1 MEPNERLNPEKGM
14 QPAAG
19 PVSAAPETDAAQDAM
34 RLREENLTQREAD
47 LARRELHTKAL
58 AALAARQMPA
68 ELAELLDYADE
79 NRCTASL
86 SRVQRTWQQ
95 AVQKGVEAR
104 VAGAAPRTG
113 AGKSGMH
120 TSMRDAISAFYNR

>member
-1 MEPNERLNPEKGM
+1 MEQNTE
-14 QPAAG
+14 QAAML
-19 PVSAAPETDAAQDAM
+19 PDAEPMSAPQDGRRAEDDA
-34 RLREENLTQREAD
+34 RIREDSLARREAD
-47 LARRELHTKAL
+47 LARRELCAKAL
-58 AALAARQMPA
+58 DTLAARQLPA

-79 NRCTASL
+79 ARCTASMA
-86 SRVQRTWQQ
+86 RVQKTWQQ

-113 AGKSGMH
+113 AGKSGMR

>member
-1 MEPNERLNPEKGM
+1 METTDRTNP
-14 QPAAG
+14 QPAAE
-19 PVSAAPETDAAQDAM
+19 PVPDAGAAQEAM
-34 RLREENLTQREAD
+34 RLREESLAQREAE
-47 LARRELHTKAL
+47 LARRELHAKAM
-58 AALAARQMPA
+58 AALSARQLPA

-79 NRCTASL
+79 ARCTASL
-86 SRVQRTWQQ
+86 ARVQRTWQQ

-113 AGKSGMH
+113 GGKSGMR

>member
-1 MEPNERLNPEKGM
+1 METTDRTNP
-14 QPAAG
+14 QPAAE
-19 PVSAAPETDAAQDAM
+19 PVPDAGAAQEAV
-34 RLREENLTQREAD
+34 RLREESLAQREAE
-47 LARRELHTKAL
+47 LTRRELHAKAM
-58 AALAARQMPA
+58 AALSARQLPA

-79 NRCTASL
+79 ARCTASL
-86 SRVQRTWQQ
+86 ARVQRTWQQ

-113 AGKSGMH
+113 GGKSGMR

>member
-1 MEPNERLNPEKGM
+1 MEQTNE
-14 QPAAG
+14 PAAVLPG
-19 PVSAAPETDAAQDAM
+19 AEPISASTQSTQAESDA
-34 RLREENLTQREAD
+34 RLREESLARREAE
-47 LARRELHTKAL
+47 LARRELHAKAL
-58 AALAARQMPA
+58 DALSARQLPA

-79 NRCTASL
+79 SRCTASL
-86 SRVQRTWQQ
+86 ARVQKTWQQ

-113 AGKSGMH
+113 AGKSGMR

>member
-1 MEPNERLNPEKGM
+1 MEAIERTNP
-14 QPAAG
+14 QPSAEPASASPDAG
-19 PVSAAPETDAAQDAM
+19 AAQEAV
-34 RLREENLTQREAD
+34 RLREESLAQREAE
-47 LARRELHTKAL
+47 LERRELHAKAM
-58 AALAARQMPA
+58 AALSARQLPA

-79 NRCTASL
+79 ARCTASL
-86 SRVQRTWQQ
+86 ARVQRTWQQ

-113 AGKSGMH
+113 GGKSGMR

>member
-1 MEPNERLNPEKGM
+1 M
-14 QPAAG
+14 
-19 PVSAAPETDAAQDAM
+19 
-34 RLREENLTQREAD
+34 
-47 LARRELHTKAL
+47 
-58 AALAARQMPA
+58 AALSARQLPA

-79 NRCTASL
+79 ARCTASL
-86 SRVQRTWQQ
+86 ARVQRTWQQ

-113 AGKSGMH
+113 GGKSGMR

>member
-1 MEPNERLNPEKGM
+1 MEQNTE
-14 QPAAG
+14 PAAVMPG
-19 PVSAAPETDAAQDAM
+19 AESAPLQSGQAESDA
-34 RLREENLTQREAD
+34 RLREESLARREAE
-47 LARRELHTKAL
+47 LARRELHAKAL
-58 AALAARQMPA
+58 DTLSARQLPA

-79 NRCTASL
+79 ARCTASL
-86 SRVQRTWQQ
+86 VRVQKTWQQ

-113 AGKSGMH
+113 AGKSGMR

>member
-1 MEPNERLNPEKGM
+1 METTDRTNP
-14 QPAAG
+14 QPAAE
-19 PVSAAPETDAAQDAM
+19 PVPDAGAAQEAV
-34 RLREENLTQREAD
+34 RLREESLAQREAE
-47 LARRELHTKAL
+47 LARRELHAKAM
-58 AALAARQMPA
+58 AALSARQLPA

-79 NRCTASL
+79 ARCTASL
-86 SRVQRTWQQ
+86 ARVQRTWQQ

-113 AGKSGMH
+113 GGKSGMR

>member
-1 MEPNERLNPEKGM
+1 MEQNDEQAVVAGGAE
-14 QPAAG
+14 AAA
-19 PVSAAPETDAAQDAM
+19 VSVRQADDDA
-34 RLREENLTQREAD
+34 RIREESLARREAD
-47 LARRELHTKAL
+47 LARRELRAKAL
-58 AALAARQMPA
+58 DTLASRQLPA

-79 NRCTASL
+79 GRCSASL
-86 SRVQRTWQQ
+86 TRVQKTWQQ

-113 AGKSGMH
+113 AGKSGVR

>member
-1 MEPNERLNPEKGM
+1 METTDRTNP
-14 QPAAG
+14 QPAAE
-19 PVSAAPETDAAQDAM
+19 PVPDASAAQEAV
-34 RLREENLTQREAD
+34 RLREESLAQREAE
-47 LARRELHTKAL
+47 LTRRELHAKAM
-58 AALAARQMPA
+58 AALSARQLPA

-79 NRCTASL
+79 ARCTASL
-86 SRVQRTWQQ
+86 ARVQRTWQQ

-113 AGKSGMH
+113 GGKSGMR

>member
-1 MEPNERLNPEKGM
+1 MEQINE
-14 QPAAG
+14 PAAVLPG
-19 PVSAAPETDAAQDAM
+19 AEPAPAPPQNGQAESDA
-34 RLREENLTQREAD
+34 RLREESLARREAE
-47 LARRELHTKAL
+47 LARRELRAKAL
-58 AALAARQMPA
+58 DALSSRQLPA

-79 NRCTASL
+79 ARCTASL
-86 SRVQRTWQQ
+86 SRVQKTWQQ

-113 AGKSGMH
+113 AGKSGMR